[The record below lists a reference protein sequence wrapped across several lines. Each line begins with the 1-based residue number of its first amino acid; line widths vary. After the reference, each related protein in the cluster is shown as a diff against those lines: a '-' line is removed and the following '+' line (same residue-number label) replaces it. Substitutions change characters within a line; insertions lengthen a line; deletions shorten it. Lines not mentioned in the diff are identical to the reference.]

1 MSCLDNINANTGVDS
16 DIGDLDDDD
25 DHDDEVAMETVRD
38 EVTKQSYTAMVDS
51 ATTGTNFLKLIDLL
65 PNSSQH
71 YGHSITMNDFIKI
84 IIHYPS
90 FHEWSDNL
98 YCVKVKK
105 GKETR
110 VASMFTSLNQVNK
123 QLFKAMLQ
131 EMKLENGPWFEVTQ
145 V

>member
-90 FHEWSDNL
+90 FHE
-98 YCVKVKK
+98 
-105 GKETR
+105 
-110 VASMFTSLNQVNK
+110 
-123 QLFKAMLQ
+123 
-131 EMKLENGPWFEVTQ
+131 
-145 V
+145 